1 MKTSFLKLFFAVY
14 GVAVFGMDVD
24 DGKRKHASSSD
35 SDEDESIR
43 PARIDTDAANQIR
56 DDEAY
61 ARSLAATPEQR
72 RLKNESKVPQ
82 NRFGVTILMR
92 TRILGLTTKEFHGE
106 WIIMNQFDHE
116 IFEYSLS
123 SCRAI
128 VCH

>member
-14 GVAVFGMDVD
+14 GVAVFGMDGD
-24 DGKRKHASSSD
+24 DRKRKHASSSD

-61 ARSLAATPEQR
+61 ARSLAAIPER
-72 RLKNESKVPQ
+72 RLKNKSKVPQ

-92 TRILGLTTKEFHGE
+92 TRILGLTTKGFHGE
-106 WIIMNQFDHE
+106 WI
-116 IFEYSLS
+116 
-123 SCRAI
+123 
-128 VCH
+128 

>member
-14 GVAVFGMDVD
+14 GVAVFGMDGD
-24 DGKRKHASSSD
+24 DDIGKHASASD

-56 DDEAY
+56 DDALY
-61 ARSLAATPEQR
+61 AQQLAATPER

-92 TRILGLTTKEFHGE
+92 TRILGLTTKGFHGE
-106 WIIMNQFDHE
+106 WI
-116 IFEYSLS
+116 
-123 SCRAI
+123 
-128 VCH
+128 